1 MVAPRWWN
9 EPEGR
14 RTGAWAVG
22 CVLAVICLLG
32 QMLWYRFDPWA
43 GDADL
48 RFLYRWGCA
57 AVGCELPVMRSL
69 ADLSVRR
76 MAVRAHPD
84 VPDAVVLDAVI
95 ANTAPYAQAFPVV
108 ELRFANAAGETVA
121 ARRFEPAEY
130 LGEEFRG
137 GALMPAMAP
146 VAVSVE
152 LGDPGRDAVNASV
165 ILH

>member
-1 MVAPRWWN
+1 MVLLRWWN
-9 EPEGR
+9 ERER
-14 RTGAWAVG
+14 YRTGAWVG
-22 CVLAVICLLG
+22 GIVLAVVCLFM

-43 GDADL
+43 GDPDL

-57 AVGCELPVMRSL
+57 ALGCELPVMRSL

-76 MAVRAHPD
+76 VAVRAHPD
-84 VPDAVVLDAVI
+84 TPDAVVLDAVI
-95 ANTAPYAQAFPVV
+95 ANAAPYEQAFPVI
-108 ELRFANAAGETVA
+108 ELRFADVADETVA
-121 ARRFEPAEY
+121 ARRFGPAEY
-130 LGEEFRG
+130 LGEGFRG

-152 LGDPGRDAVNASV
+152 LGDPGRDAVNVSV